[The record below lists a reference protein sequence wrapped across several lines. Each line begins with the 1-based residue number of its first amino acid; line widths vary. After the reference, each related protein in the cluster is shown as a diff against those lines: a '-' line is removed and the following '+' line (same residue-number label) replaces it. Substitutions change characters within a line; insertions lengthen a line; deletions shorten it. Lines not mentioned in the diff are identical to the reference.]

1 MTCARAPRG
10 SSSKDPR
17 ALLFYPRAPR
27 GGRAQL
33 SVLRAGRDLLKL
45 DAVPSQRKPPRAH
58 RALICRFFLIFA
70 KQFLSEGVEEVGE
83 RRYLNATS
91 WRRADAAGELHT
103 YVNEHWELSAPRELT
118 RDEFNRHLRALVT
131 ARTIKCS
138 APEMKLEDSNT
149 CDGRRP
155 HPLLAESRK
164 VQLRRERKA
173 RP

>member
-27 GGRAQL
+27 GSRAQL

-118 RDEFNRHLRALVT
+118 RDEFNRHLQALVT
-131 ARTIKCS
+131 ARTIGC
-138 APEMKLEDSNT
+138 PVPGMKVERSNARP
-149 CDGRRP
+149 GRRL
-155 HPLLAESRK
+155 HSPLG
-164 VQLRRERKA
+164 REPQRAA
-173 RP
+173 RAREGGRP